1 MTERQLP
8 VGAPVDV
15 SPSLYAYAAHCP
27 DVVGAGSPRN
37 ALQAVADRARSGL
50 WYGLTSSP
58 GWRHVA
64 AEVVADGR
72 GATVLLV
79 GADERTFVVDC
90 WARGIHMATGR
101 THDLAAVV
109 GATGSWMGGARVREL
124 TALWAFLSTWD
135 LAEAHERGEA
145 VPARRQPMRRQRHRH
160 GTDSQNLVGAAFEQP
175 RLRALSPGSSV
186 GRLTFSRR
194 VTPPICTDLPSIRP
208 LGEGRFEVRFAD
220 GRVHRADGATAAV
233 AVALAGLPDDAVPHP

>member
-1 MTERQLP
+1 MTERLP
-8 VGAPVDV
+8 VGAAPTDV
-15 SPSLYAYAAHCP
+15 SHPLYTYAAHYP
-27 DVVGAGSPRN
+27 DVVRAGSLRN
-37 ALQAVADRARSGL
+37 ALQAAADRARCGL

-64 AEVVADGR
+64 AKVVADGR
-72 GATVLLV
+72 SATVLLV

-101 THDLAAVV
+101 THDLATVA
-109 GATGSWMGGARVREL
+109 GATGSWAEGVRVREL
-124 TALWAFLSTWD
+124 TARWSFLSTWD

-145 VPARRQPMRRQRHRH
+145 VPARWQSMRRYRHRH
-160 GTDSQNLVGAAFEQP
+160 GTDWQDLVEATFAEP

-208 LGEGRFEVRFAD
+208 LGEGRFEVRFAG
-220 GRVHRADGATAAV
+220 GRVPRAATATAAV